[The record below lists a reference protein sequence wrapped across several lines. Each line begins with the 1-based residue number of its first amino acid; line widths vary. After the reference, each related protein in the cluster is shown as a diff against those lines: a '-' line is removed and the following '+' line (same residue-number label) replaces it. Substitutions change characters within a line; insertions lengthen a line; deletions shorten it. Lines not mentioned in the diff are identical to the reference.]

1 MRFMMKIR
9 FPVDTGNEAL
19 KDPEFGAKIQH
30 LLTDMNAEAAY
41 FTTVEGQRGG
51 YVVVDVA
58 EASRIPAL
66 AEPWF
71 HWLEADVE
79 FVPVMLPQDLGAAG
93 DGIEAAVR
101 EWAT

>member
-1 MRFMMKIR
+1 MRFIAKIR

-41 FTTVEGQRGG
+41 FTTIDGQRGG
-51 YVVVDVA
+51 YVIVNID

-71 HWLEADVE
+71 QWLEADVE
-79 FVPVMLPQDLGAAG
+79 FLPCMLPEDLGAAG
-93 DGIEAAVR
+93 GDIEAAVN
-101 EWAT
+101 EWGD